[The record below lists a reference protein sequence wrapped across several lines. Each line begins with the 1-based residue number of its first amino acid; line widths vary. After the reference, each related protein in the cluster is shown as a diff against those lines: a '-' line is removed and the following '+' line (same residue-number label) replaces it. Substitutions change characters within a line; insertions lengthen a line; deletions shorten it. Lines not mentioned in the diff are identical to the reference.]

1 MKQTGSNTTIYKLD
15 DDWELF
21 GTLLKTVEG
30 KSKSERIQEFVKK
43 ENKRLERKLLA
54 QDNEASRVYKITHRR

>member
-15 DDWELF
+15 EDWELF

-54 QDNEASRVYKITHRR
+54 QDNEASRVYKITNRR